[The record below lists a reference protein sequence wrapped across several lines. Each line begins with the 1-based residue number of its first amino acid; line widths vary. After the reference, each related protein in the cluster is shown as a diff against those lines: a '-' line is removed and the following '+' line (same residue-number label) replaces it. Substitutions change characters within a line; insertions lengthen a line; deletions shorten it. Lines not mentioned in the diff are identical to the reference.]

1 MQAKP
6 TRADKVAQTRER
18 ILDAA
23 ERLFAEHGLFAVS
36 NRQISEAAGQA
47 NNSAVGYH
55 FGTKSELIKAVVS
68 RHVVPMEQ
76 IRERLLAEIGDDPG
90 VRDWV
95 ACTVRPIT
103 DHLASLPGVT
113 WWARLIA
120 QISTDP
126 SLYLAELDESTA
138 SDLRRR
144 SDEGLRGSVP
154 GLPAEVVD
162 ERERMVRNLVIYV
175 CAERERALAEGSPT
189 ARASWDETAVG
200 LIDAIT
206 GIWQAPV
213 TPIVT
218 AR

>member
-1 MQAKP
+1 VQAKP

-23 ERLFAEHGLFAVS
+23 EQLFAEHGLFAVS

-76 IRERLLAEIGDDPG
+76 IRQQILADMGDEPG

-95 ACTVRPIT
+95 ASAVRPMT
-103 DHLASLPGVT
+103 DHLASLTGVS
-113 WWARLIA
+113 WWARLVA
-120 QISTDP
+120 QIMTDP
-126 SLYLAELDESTA
+126 SLYVAELDESTA
-138 SDLRRR
+138 SDSRLE
-144 SDEGLRGSVP
+144 SAEGLRHS
-154 GLPAEVVD
+154 LPDLPDDVFE
-162 ERERMVRNLVIYV
+162 ERERMVRNLVIYT
-175 CAERERALAEGSPT
+175 CADRERALAEGSPT
-189 ARASWDETAVG
+189 VRATWDETAVG

-213 TPIVT
+213 TR
-218 AR
+218 AG

>member
-1 MQAKP
+1 VHAKP

-76 IRERLLAEIGDDPG
+76 LRERQLAEIGDDAG

-95 ACTVRPIT
+95 ACTVRPMT
-103 DHLASLPGVT
+103 DHLASLSGVT
-113 WWARLIA
+113 WWARLVA
-120 QISTDP
+120 QIMTDP

-138 SDLRRR
+138 SDARRR
-144 SDEGLRGSVP
+144 CEEGLRRSLP
-154 GLPAEVVD
+154 DLPANVAD

-175 CAERERALAEGSPT
+175 CAERERALAEGAPT
-189 ARASWDETAVG
+189 TRATWDETAVG

-206 GIWQAPV
+206 GIWLAPV
-213 TPIVT
+213 TPVG
-218 AR
+218 

>member
-23 ERLFAEHGLFAVS
+23 EQLFAEHGLFAVS

-68 RHVVPMEQ
+68 RHAVDMEQ
-76 IRERLLAEIGDDPG
+76 IRGRLLAEMGDDPG

-103 DHLASLPGVT
+103 DHLASLPGAT
-113 WWARLIA
+113 WWARLVA
-120 QISTDP
+120 QIMTDP
-126 SLYLAELDESTA
+126 SLYIAELDESTA
-138 SDLRRR
+138 SDSRRK
-144 SDEGLRGSVP
+144 SAEGLRHS
-154 GLPAEVVD
+154 LPDLPDDVFE
-162 ERERMVRNLVIYV
+162 ERERMVRNLVIYA
-175 CAERERALAEGSPT
+175 CADRERALAEGGPT
-189 ARASWDETAVG
+189 TRASWEATAIG

-213 TPIVT
+213 TPVD
-218 AR
+218 